1 MSAVVARRQLNLA
14 VKRLVLGRRRKE
26 PGCRLVQVQ
35 FDVGAVARTREE
47 TAARQAG
54 TETRCQKRDAPG
66 LQRRLDIGIVE
77 GERKVGPPDDPVL
90 YDLLLDDGLE
100 FRPRRALARHHREG
114 GARMEVLGPERPLQ
128 VGGEA
133 QPLVLLT
140 ADRTDRHAVCLR
152 IAPDAQHQQA
162 VVALTE
168 PFDPHLGSRRIVQA
182 LDSADGRAGA
192 VHHTKFHSVVAGLL
206 PEVRTDIPVLI
217 ARTTHAEGHAL
228 RSRAGKAVGRIVGP
242 AGGQEH
248 RTQP

>member
-1 MSAVVARRQLNLA
+1 
-14 VKRLVLGRRRKE
+14 
-26 PGCRLVQVQ
+26 
-35 FDVGAVARTREE
+35 
-47 TAARQAG
+47 
-54 TETRCQKRDAPG
+54 
-66 LQRRLDIGIVE
+66 
-77 GERKVGPPDDPVL
+77 
-90 YDLLLDDGLE
+90 
-100 FRPRRALARHHREG
+100 
-114 GARMEVLGPERPLQ
+114 MEVLGPERPLQ

-140 ADRTDRHAVCLR
+140 ADRTDRHAVGLR
-152 IAPDAQHQQA
+152 IAPDTQHQQA

-192 VHHTKFHSVVAGLL
+192 VHHTKFHSVVVGLL

-228 RSRAGKAVGRIVGP
+228 RIRAGKAVGRIIGP
-242 AGGQEH
+242 AGGQKH